1 MPHRRIMR
9 RSHSFAAT
17 ACIAALAYAAPAL
30 GCPACFAASSPGALR
45 GFYLSTV
52 LLSTMP
58 FLIIA
63 GFVIMLRRTLTRP
76 PRAARKLAGSPGN
89 EITSPESRSDRS
101 EGYGTLET

>member
-1 MPHRRIMR
+1 MR
-9 RSHSFAAT
+9 HSYSIAAT
-17 ACIAALAYAAPAL
+17 ACTAALAYAAPAL

-63 GFVIMLRRTLTRP
+63 GFVIVLRRTLTRP
-76 PRAARKLAGSPGN
+76 PRGAGKLAGSPGN
-89 EITSPESRSDRS
+89 GLTSPESKPDRS
-101 EGYGTLET
+101 EVYGTLET